1 MPMRPEDRDRSAERP
16 PTPVPAAKRRRVTQR
31 ESVGEAAIKSVLRSI
46 ASSLGRAIAKML
58 TGSRR

>member
-1 MPMRPEDRDRSAERP
+1 MATANRPRSPA
-16 PTPVPAAKRRRVTQR
+16 PTPAPAGKRKRTYRR